1 MVRAADM
8 GNKTIFSSSHLSLMI
23 ALSMIIKLI
32 MTSIKK
38 DIVVMMLM
46 VIWSKMIFWRK
57 VDVENHD

>member
-1 MVRAADM
+1 
-8 GNKTIFSSSHLSLMI
+8 MI
-23 ALSMIIKLI
+23 ALPMIIKLI
-32 MTSIKK
+32 PTSIMK